1 MKPLDVT
8 DTGVIGAAQPT
19 AAPEPGL
26 DHAVVGA
33 NQAAAPVASAPVA
46 SAPANAE
53 IPSDQAVID
62 VPLPQLPADLPPIE
76 PPEFVLARKISD
88 DTPATGTVPAGL
100 PGLGGGQPSDPQ
112 DILGGL
118 GTEAAGIL
126 DGANVAL
133 GQAAQQAQESV
144 QHALGQAGAAAQSA
158 AAAATQAA
166 QAAATQLPTLP
177 SLPADP
183 VGALMQGLQV
193 PALPGVDVLF
203 KPILDLLSSF
213 GTGVLGALDPTAILS
228 QSSQIIETA
237 MQVAKGSMATVEQ
250 VWEGQAARQA
260 QVAGQEASAQGQETS
275 QRGFDISELTQ
286 RAAAVVQQ
294 GNAQLLGIAS
304 SFATQATALAP
315 VILTPP
321 GQATLI
327 ASATEHLGSALTVVN
342 ATRGDLAGKTAE
354 LNGVVAQLL
363 GQSGL
368 PAPQEVAQAAVQN
381 IGEPLLSQAQDAAT
395 QAASAS
401 PTAGT
406 PGSSLTPTQPSA
418 LNTQSASTP
427 SSGLLGALGR
437 PGGSGG
443 SGGSGG
449 GGGRSGSPGITGLP
463 STQSPG
469 SGSPGAGIPG
479 VRPVTATPTGF
490 PTGTGTSTTPAGTG
504 SSFMGSPA
512 AAGAGRQGD
521 DDEHSRTVQPY
532 QSLTGN
538 DDLTGPLGESTP
550 EVIGAT
556 HTDELLGTDYEQDQF

>member
-1 MKPLDVT
+1 M
-8 DTGVIGAAQPT
+8 
-19 AAPEPGL
+19 
-26 DHAVVGA
+26 
-33 NQAAAPVASAPVA
+33 
-46 SAPANAE
+46 
-53 IPSDQAVID
+53 
-62 VPLPQLPADLPPIE
+62 
-76 PPEFVLARKISD
+76 
-88 DTPATGTVPAGL
+88 
-100 PGLGGGQPSDPQ
+100 
-112 DILGGL
+112 
-118 GTEAAGIL
+118 
-126 DGANVAL
+126 
-133 GQAAQQAQESV
+133 

-512 AAGAGRQGD
+512 AGGAGRPPG
-521 DDEHSRTVQPY
+521 
-532 QSLTGN
+532 G
-538 DDLTGPLGESTP
+538 GEPTP
-550 EVIGAT
+550 T
-556 HTDELLGTDYEQDQF
+556 PRPPHTRPPTPPPPPPPPPPTP

>member
-19 AAPEPGL
+19 AAPEPVL
-26 DHAVVGA
+26 DHAVVDA
-33 NQAAAPVASAPVA
+33 NQAAAPVASAPVASAPVA

-53 IPSDQAVID
+53 IPTDQAVID

-490 PTGTGTSTTPAGTG
+490 PTGTGTSTTSAGTG

-512 AAGAGRQGD
+512 AGGARRPGD
-521 DDEHSRTVQPY
+521 ADAPTPPQQPNPS
-532 QSLTGN
+532 QTRNADHTRPRGA
-538 DDLTGPLGESTP
+538 STP
-550 EVIGAT
+550 EVIGAAP
-556 HTDELLGTDYEQDQF
+556 